1 MMNWKD
7 KFNCFC
13 SPAVFSGWRLSLRPL
28 QWPEHCRTHLRGAT
42 VFLLFGARMLSRIT
56 HPPPGSS
63 AWTNPPPSRSNY
75 HICCLKKLLFSYRL
89 FDKLWDTKAEGPHE
103 VVSGGSVP
111 IPDLHLWYVYKY
123 TTTRTR
129 VMFTPNPIPRPRNKF
144 LKNQKNHLHEMN
156 RNQNQALS
164 QAWSPPGV
172 EPSHT
177 LVAKQK
183 NITSKHIH
191 PRKPNI

>member
-42 VFLLFGARMLSRIT
+42 VFVLFGARVSLIVFVFVFLLFGARVSLIVVKNNSPSSRVISLNQPSTFKIQLSYMLFVLS
-56 HPPPGSS
+56 
-63 AWTNPPPSRSNY
+63 
-75 HICCLKKLLFSYRL
+75 LKKILFSYRL

-129 VMFTPNPIPRPRNKF
+129 VMFTPNPRPRPRNKF
-144 LKNQKNHLHEMN
+144 LKNQN
-156 RNQNQALS
+156 
-164 QAWSPPGV
+164 
-172 EPSHT
+172 
-177 LVAKQK
+177 
-183 NITSKHIH
+183 
-191 PRKPNI
+191 